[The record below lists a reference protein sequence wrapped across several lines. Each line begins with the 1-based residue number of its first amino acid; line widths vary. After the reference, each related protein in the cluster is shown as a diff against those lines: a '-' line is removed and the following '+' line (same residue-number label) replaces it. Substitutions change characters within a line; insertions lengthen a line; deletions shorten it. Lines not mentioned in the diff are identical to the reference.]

1 MPKTKVLVIED
12 DRSLAE
18 VLTYNLNV
26 AGYEVLI
33 ATDGQDG
40 LLKASEATEDQRIIR
55 NLVGQ
60 LRQAPGAKVQQGA
73 KTGQSAK

>member
-1 MPKTKVLVIED
+1 MLIFCKGPLQRPERFLADLVPKA
-12 DRSLAE
+12 R
-18 VLTYNLNV
+18 NV
-26 AGYEVLI
+26 RKAGHE
-33 ATDGQDG
+33 G

-60 LRQAPGAKVQQGA
+60 LRQAQGVKPPQPVPQGV